1 MLMAGAWQAQ
11 EAPGE
16 KEHTGRS
23 PGMGVAS
30 LFSCREDLLLPHYGS
45 WRDLGRGHTVV
56 FGSIFPKIG
65 QENLF
70 SRLLWLSDFS
80 LLQKSFFCEDLT
92 VQIHHC

>member
-1 MLMAGAWQAQ
+1 MRRTTRGGLQ
-11 EAPGE
+11 EWVWP
-16 KEHTGRS
+16 HFS
-23 PGMGVAS
+23 PAERIS
-30 LFSCREDLLLPHYGS
+30 LLPHYGS

-92 VQIHHC
+92 VHIHHR